1 MKSFFLRLGVYL
13 QHKPVWLL
21 LPIYLVW
28 FGISK
33 LFNLHGISFQVE
45 EKRFP
50 GEGLVDWTIK
60 LILYS
65 IILIN
70 DLIIFQ
76 LLRYLISTIQ
86 SIWIFIFIHFLFMLF
101 IPDIVFVPILMSIV
115 VNSILSVLILP
126 KNSKNKF
133 KIINSNIR
141 TIVVIAILL
150 ISIYSSHTPLNEA
163 DYFSKLIAISSFA
176 ILSTLIIFAKVIFRR
191 ILKQNSL
198 DNSKV
203 LKLILIVFLN
213 SVLTILMFRL
223 NILIALLVSF
233 YITLTI
239 QFFYFNRN
247 TKIIWW

>member
-28 FGISK
+28 FGISN

-45 EKRFP
+45 EKRFL

-163 DYFSKLIAISSFA
+163 DYFSKLVAISSFA
-176 ILSTLIIFAKVIFRR
+176 ILSTLIIFAKVIFQR